1 MGILDRLMSSDPMVS
16 AQRRGILESLASMS
30 GPQPIAPSMGQVAGA
45 VSAGARQGKRD
56 YLTDEMSKF
65 QYMTMDDGSFVKF
78 NKLTGEMETIDK
90 FPKATGTSY
99 QIGNKNDEEALKKL
113 KPNFN
118 TSDYA
123 PGTIVTIEKD
133 KTLSFKEPNKK
144 GTTLSQSQLKTNGE
158 IKQARKTLTASYEKW
173 KESSPDNKD
182 KSLGDY
188 VYATSVKK
196 NSLTGMDEPDYET
209 FTMKTAQKAMQK
221 LYGED
226 QDFEATF
233 NAIFDSSP
241 NSSSL
246 YKDLESGDNEDSKS
260 WFAETMQDWFG
271 SKSTNP
277 VEELDKMKTMP
288 QDKAQEYYNTL
299 PKKIQEQIRQIYN
312 Q

>member
-16 AQRRGILESLASMS
+16 AQRRGILESLASMT

-99 QIGNKNDEEALKKL
+99 QIGNKNDEAALKKL

-133 KTLSFKEPNKK
+133 KTLSFKEPSKK
-144 GTTLSQSQLKTNGE
+144 GTTLSQANIDKNKSIINDRKFIDREFEKFKKIKGNENATMLQFYSDSLNKTAADGFNDNPNYVPELKRIISNSMNMLNGVEDKDLDKYQTAFAGVDLSQEDVNVDVTYNIVNAEYGNMTVEEIISSAMELNDLPRE
-158 IKQARKTLTASYEKW
+158 EVIKQLI
-173 KESSPDNKD
+173 ES
-182 KSLGDY
+182 
-188 VYATSVKK
+188 
-196 NSLTGMDEPDYET
+196 
-209 FTMKTAQKAMQK
+209 
-221 LYGED
+221 
-226 QDFEATF
+226 
-233 NAIFDSSP
+233 
-241 NSSSL
+241 
-246 YKDLESGDNEDSKS
+246 
-260 WFAETMQDWFG
+260 
-271 SKSTNP
+271 
-277 VEELDKMKTMP
+277 
-288 QDKAQEYYNTL
+288 
-299 PKKIQEQIRQIYN
+299 KIIQAK
-312 Q
+312 

>member
-16 AQRRGILESLASMS
+16 AQRRGILEQLAAMS

-56 YLTDEMSKF
+56 YMADQIAEF
-65 QYMTMDDGSFVKF
+65 QYKKMQQPNIDLVKDGKGGVTAVKTPQLLD
-78 NKLTGEMETIDK
+78 NGKTLEEQLEIETIVET
-90 FPKATGTSY
+90 PKS
-99 QIGNKNDEEALKKL
+99 
-113 KPNFN
+113 
-118 TSDYA
+118 
-123 PGTIVTIEKD
+123 
-133 KTLSFKEPNKK
+133 TL
-144 GTTLSQSQLKTNGE
+144 TTSQLKTNGE
-158 IKQARKTLTASYEKW
+158 IKQARKTLNASYEKW

-196 NSLTGMDEPDYET
+196 NTLTGMDEPDYET

-241 NSSSL
+241 SSSSL
-246 YKDLESGDNEDSKS
+246 FEDVEPGDNQDSKS
-260 WFAETMQDWFG
+260 WFAETIQDWFG
-271 SKSTNP
+271 SKSMNP

>member
-144 GTTLSQSQLKTNGE
+144 GTKLSQDKIDKNNKIKEDRKFIDREFEKFKKIKGNENATMLQFYSDSLEKTAADGFNDNPNYVPELKRIISNSLNMLSGVEDKDRDKYMTAFAGVDLSQEDVNVDVTYDIVNAEYGNMTIEEIISSAMELNKLPRE
-158 IKQARKTLTASYEKW
+158 EVIKQLI
-173 KESSPDNKD
+173 ES
-182 KSLGDY
+182 
-188 VYATSVKK
+188 
-196 NSLTGMDEPDYET
+196 
-209 FTMKTAQKAMQK
+209 
-221 LYGED
+221 
-226 QDFEATF
+226 
-233 NAIFDSSP
+233 
-241 NSSSL
+241 
-246 YKDLESGDNEDSKS
+246 
-260 WFAETMQDWFG
+260 
-271 SKSTNP
+271 
-277 VEELDKMKTMP
+277 
-288 QDKAQEYYNTL
+288 
-299 PKKIQEQIRQIYN
+299 KIIQAK
-312 Q
+312 

>member
-16 AQRRGILESLASMS
+16 AQRRGILESLASMT

-99 QIGNKNDEEALKKL
+99 QIGNKNDEAALKKL

-133 KTLSFKEPNKK
+133 KTLSFKEPSKK
-144 GTTLSQSQLKTNGE
+144 GTTLSQANIDRNKSIINDRKFIDREFEKFKKIKGNENATMLQFYSDSLNKTAADGFNKNPNYVPELKRIVSNSMNMLSGVDDKDLDKYQTAFAGVDLSQEDVNVDVTYNIVNAEYGNMTVEEIISSAMELNDLPRE
-158 IKQARKTLTASYEKW
+158 EVIKQLI
-173 KESSPDNKD
+173 ES
-182 KSLGDY
+182 
-188 VYATSVKK
+188 
-196 NSLTGMDEPDYET
+196 
-209 FTMKTAQKAMQK
+209 
-221 LYGED
+221 
-226 QDFEATF
+226 
-233 NAIFDSSP
+233 
-241 NSSSL
+241 
-246 YKDLESGDNEDSKS
+246 
-260 WFAETMQDWFG
+260 
-271 SKSTNP
+271 
-277 VEELDKMKTMP
+277 
-288 QDKAQEYYNTL
+288 
-299 PKKIQEQIRQIYN
+299 KIIQAK
-312 Q
+312 

>member
-16 AQRRGILESLASMS
+16 AQRRGILESLASMT

-99 QIGNKNDEEALKKL
+99 QIGNKNDEAALKKL

-133 KTLSFKEPNKK
+133 KTLSFKEPSKK
-144 GTTLSQSQLKTNGE
+144 GTTLSQANIDRNKSIINDRKFIDREFEKFKKIKGNENATMLQFYSDSLNKTAADGFNDNPNYVPELKRIISNSMNMLNGVEDKDLDKYQTAFAGVDLSQEDVNVDVTYNIVNAEYGNMTVEEIISSAMELNNLPRE
-158 IKQARKTLTASYEKW
+158 EVIKQLI
-173 KESSPDNKD
+173 ESKIIQ
-182 KSLGDY
+182 
-188 VYATSVKK
+188 VK
-196 NSLTGMDEPDYET
+196 
-209 FTMKTAQKAMQK
+209 
-221 LYGED
+221 
-226 QDFEATF
+226 
-233 NAIFDSSP
+233 
-241 NSSSL
+241 
-246 YKDLESGDNEDSKS
+246 
-260 WFAETMQDWFG
+260 
-271 SKSTNP
+271 
-277 VEELDKMKTMP
+277 
-288 QDKAQEYYNTL
+288 
-299 PKKIQEQIRQIYN
+299 
-312 Q
+312 

>member
-16 AQRRGILESLASMS
+16 AQRRGILESLASMT

-99 QIGNKNDEEALKKL
+99 QIGNKNDEAALKKL

-133 KTLSFKEPNKK
+133 KTLSFKEPSKK
-144 GTTLSQSQLKTNGE
+144 GTTLSQANIDRNKSIINDRKFIDREFEKFKKIKGNENATMLQFYSDSLNKTAADGFNDNPNYVPELKRIISNSMNMLNGVEDKDLDKYQTAFAGVDLSQEDVNVDVTYNIVNAEYGNMTVEEIISSAMELNNLPRE
-158 IKQARKTLTASYEKW
+158 EVIKQLI
-173 KESSPDNKD
+173 ES
-182 KSLGDY
+182 
-188 VYATSVKK
+188 
-196 NSLTGMDEPDYET
+196 
-209 FTMKTAQKAMQK
+209 
-221 LYGED
+221 
-226 QDFEATF
+226 
-233 NAIFDSSP
+233 
-241 NSSSL
+241 
-246 YKDLESGDNEDSKS
+246 
-260 WFAETMQDWFG
+260 
-271 SKSTNP
+271 
-277 VEELDKMKTMP
+277 
-288 QDKAQEYYNTL
+288 
-299 PKKIQEQIRQIYN
+299 KIIQAK
-312 Q
+312 

>member
-16 AQRRGILESLASMS
+16 AQRRGILESLASMT

-99 QIGNKNDEEALKKL
+99 QIGNKNDEAALKKL

-133 KTLSFKEPNKK
+133 KTLSFKEPSKK
-144 GTTLSQSQLKTNGE
+144 GTTLSQANIDKNKSIINDRKFIDRE
-158 IKQARKTLTASYEKW
+158 FEKFKKIKGNENATMLQFYS
-173 KESSPDNKD
+173 D
-182 KSLGDY
+182 SL
-188 VYATSVKK
+188 
-196 NSLTGMDEPDYET
+196 N
-209 FTMKTAQKAMQK
+209 KTAAD
-221 LYGED
+221 G
-226 QDFEATF
+226 F
-233 NAIFDSSP
+233 NKNP
-241 NSSSL
+241 NYVPELKRIVSNSMNMLSGVDD
-246 YKDLESGDNEDSKS
+246 KDLDKYQTAFAGVDLSQEDVNEDVTY
-260 WFAETMQDWFG
+260 EIVNTEYGNM
-271 SKSTNP
+271 T
-277 VEELDKMKTMP
+277 VEELIASASELND
-288 QDKAQEYYNTL
+288 L
-299 PKKIQEQIRQIYN
+299 PREEIIKQLIESKIIQAK
-312 Q
+312 

>member
-16 AQRRGILESLASMS
+16 AQRRGILESLASMT

-99 QIGNKNDEEALKKL
+99 QIGNKNDEAALKKL

-133 KTLSFKEPNKK
+133 KTLSFKEPSKK
-144 GTTLSQSQLKTNGE
+144 GTTLSQANIDRNKSIINDRKFIDREFEKFKKIKGNENATMLQFYSDSLNKTAADGFNKNPNYVPELKRIISNSMNMLNGVEDKDLDKYQTAFAGVDLSQEDVNVDVTYNIVNAEYGNMTVEEIISSAMELNNLPRE
-158 IKQARKTLTASYEKW
+158 EVIKQLI
-173 KESSPDNKD
+173 ESKIIQ
-182 KSLGDY
+182 
-188 VYATSVKK
+188 VK
-196 NSLTGMDEPDYET
+196 
-209 FTMKTAQKAMQK
+209 
-221 LYGED
+221 
-226 QDFEATF
+226 
-233 NAIFDSSP
+233 
-241 NSSSL
+241 
-246 YKDLESGDNEDSKS
+246 
-260 WFAETMQDWFG
+260 
-271 SKSTNP
+271 
-277 VEELDKMKTMP
+277 
-288 QDKAQEYYNTL
+288 
-299 PKKIQEQIRQIYN
+299 
-312 Q
+312 

>member
-16 AQRRGILESLASMS
+16 AQRRGILESLASMT

-99 QIGNKNDEEALKKL
+99 QIGNKNDEAALKKL

-133 KTLSFKEPNKK
+133 KTLSFKEPSKK
-144 GTTLSQSQLKTNGE
+144 GTTLSQANIDRNKSIINDRKFIDREFEKFKKIKGNENATMLQFYSDSLNKTAADGFNDNPNYVPELKRIVSNSMNMLSGVDDKDLDKYQTAFAGVDLSQEDVNVDVTYNIVNAEYGNMTVEEIISSAMELNNLPRE
-158 IKQARKTLTASYEKW
+158 EVIKQLI
-173 KESSPDNKD
+173 ESKIIQ
-182 KSLGDY
+182 
-188 VYATSVKK
+188 VK
-196 NSLTGMDEPDYET
+196 
-209 FTMKTAQKAMQK
+209 
-221 LYGED
+221 
-226 QDFEATF
+226 
-233 NAIFDSSP
+233 
-241 NSSSL
+241 
-246 YKDLESGDNEDSKS
+246 
-260 WFAETMQDWFG
+260 
-271 SKSTNP
+271 
-277 VEELDKMKTMP
+277 
-288 QDKAQEYYNTL
+288 
-299 PKKIQEQIRQIYN
+299 
-312 Q
+312 

>member
-16 AQRRGILESLASMS
+16 AQRRGILESLASMT

-99 QIGNKNDEEALKKL
+99 QIGNKNDEAALKKL

-133 KTLSFKEPNKK
+133 KTLSFKEPSKK
-144 GTTLSQSQLKTNGE
+144 GTTLSQANIDRNKSIINDRKFIDREFEKFKKIKGNENATMLQFYSDSLNKTAADGFNDNPNYVPELKRIISSSMNMLSGVEDKDRDKYMTAFAGVDLSQEDVNVDVTYNIVNAEYGNMTVEEIISSAMEVNKLPRE
-158 IKQARKTLTASYEKW
+158 EVIKQLI
-173 KESSPDNKD
+173 ES
-182 KSLGDY
+182 
-188 VYATSVKK
+188 
-196 NSLTGMDEPDYET
+196 
-209 FTMKTAQKAMQK
+209 
-221 LYGED
+221 
-226 QDFEATF
+226 
-233 NAIFDSSP
+233 
-241 NSSSL
+241 
-246 YKDLESGDNEDSKS
+246 
-260 WFAETMQDWFG
+260 
-271 SKSTNP
+271 
-277 VEELDKMKTMP
+277 
-288 QDKAQEYYNTL
+288 
-299 PKKIQEQIRQIYN
+299 KIIQAK
-312 Q
+312 